1 MIRKGPCRDA
11 SVSGEA
17 TSWEKEGCGGVKHKT
32 KHLKQTR
39 TQERTDAEEIFL
51 RAFVLVSL
59 EKSALLQRC
68 CAQG

>member
-17 TSWEKEGCGGVKHKT
+17 TSWEKEGCGGGVKT

-39 TQERTDAEEIFL
+39 TQERTDAEEMFL